1 MRVALLFTLA
11 LGTMF
16 AAGPNDKPFKPE
28 KGFTA
33 LFNGKDLTGWT
44 KSKENEETFFVK
56 DGAIV
61 ANGKH
66 CHLYF
71 NGLLKGKPTEFK
83 NFELRVDVMTRPVS
97 NGGIYFHTVYQETGF
112 PDKGFEV
119 QVNNSH
125 GDWKK
130 TGGLYNVQD
139 NKEPFKDDVWFT
151 ETIRVEGKHV
161 TTFVDGKKI
170 VDWTQPDDWTG
181 PKGSPGRVIGAGSTF
196 ALQGHDP
203 KSTVLYKNIR
213 VKLLK

>member
-1 MRVALLFTLA
+1 MHECLWNSESYERR
-11 LGTMF
+11 
-16 AAGPNDKPFKPE
+16 
-28 KGFTA
+28 
-33 LFNGKDLTGWT
+33 
-44 KSKENEETFFVK
+44 KS
-56 DGAIV
+56 
-61 ANGKH
+61 
-66 CHLYF
+66 
-71 NGLLKGKPTEFK
+71 
-83 NFELRVDVMTRPVS
+83 RVDVMTRPVS

-112 PDKGFEV
+112 PNKGFEV